1 MITLRRKFGY
11 PIPMAKYPSD
21 LTRLIAYLK
30 KLPGVGAKT
39 AERFA
44 FQLLNWQEAE
54 LQGLSSL
61 LLHLKEKITGCPEC
75 HCLTEDGK
83 CFFCHNPA
91 REWSQLCIV
100 ATQRDVYSI
109 DETGAFRGLYHVL
122 GGLLS
127 PIDGKTPEHLK
138 LGKLKERIEHLQIKE
153 IIIAL
158 DSTLEGDTTS
168 LYLKEQ
174 IQTWGLPV
182 SRLAFGIPMGS
193 SLDFVDGGT
202 LARALSGRQNF

>member
-1 MITLRRKFGY
+1 MT
-11 PIPMAKYPSD
+11 KYPSD

-30 KLPGVGAKT
+30 KLPGVGTKT

-44 FQLLNWQEAE
+44 FQLLSWQEAE
-54 LQGLSSL
+54 LQGFSSL
-61 LLHLKEKITGCPEC
+61 LSGLKKKITPCPEC
-75 HCLTEDGK
+75 HCLTDHQE
-83 CFFCHNPA
+83 CFFCQRRAQNPF
-91 REWSQLCIV
+91 QLCIV
-100 ATQRDVYSI
+100 ATPRDAYSI
-109 DETGAFRGLYHVL
+109 DETGAFQGFYHVL

-127 PIDGKTPEHLK
+127 PIDGKTPEHLH
-138 LGKLKERIEHLQIKE
+138 LSKLKERIEKLAIKE

-174 IQTWGLPV
+174 IQSWGLSV
-182 SRLAFGIPMGS
+182 SRLAFGIPIGS

-202 LARALSGRQNF
+202 LARALTGRQNF